1 MDSKRGVRAKT
12 FSLVVLMVL
21 CSSVGDI
28 FLKLGMKKIGSVSF
42 DAAALTTTFR
52 ATVTSQMIWLGIL
65 CLLSSFVMYL
75 MVLSWADYSYVMP
88 STSFGYAVVA
98 LLSVVILREQ
108 VTLTRWAGVLL
119 ICFGVTLVGRTE
131 PRTTRTGSA
140 GITGFP

>member
-1 MDSKRGVRAKT
+1 MSANRSVRAKT

-28 FLKLGMKKIGSVSF
+28 FLKLGMRKIGSVNL
-42 DAAALTTTFR
+42 APEALVTTFR
-52 ATVTSQMIWLGIL
+52 ATVTSGMIWLGIL
-65 CLLSSFVMYL
+65 CLLSGFVMYL

-98 LLSVVILREQ
+98 LLSVLILREN
-108 VTLTRWAGVLL
+108 VTLARWAGVLL

-131 PRTTRTGSA
+131 PRTNNR
-140 GITGFP
+140 FP